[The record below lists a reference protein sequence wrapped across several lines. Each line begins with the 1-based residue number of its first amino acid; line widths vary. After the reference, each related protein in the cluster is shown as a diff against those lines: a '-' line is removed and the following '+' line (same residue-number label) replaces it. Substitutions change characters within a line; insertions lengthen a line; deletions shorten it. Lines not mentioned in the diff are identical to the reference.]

1 MSHKVIDWI
10 FCVWSL
16 VRGSVIGP
24 TFHFNIPKLKF
35 GVVSY
40 GKLRGINISSLL
52 LLFVVDIVS
61 FLSQCSP
68 DRHLNDRET

>member
-1 MSHKVIDWI
+1 MIDWI
-10 FCVWSL
+10 FRVCSL

-40 GKLRGINISSLL
+40 GKLRGINIGSLL

-61 FLSQCSP
+61 FLFQCSP